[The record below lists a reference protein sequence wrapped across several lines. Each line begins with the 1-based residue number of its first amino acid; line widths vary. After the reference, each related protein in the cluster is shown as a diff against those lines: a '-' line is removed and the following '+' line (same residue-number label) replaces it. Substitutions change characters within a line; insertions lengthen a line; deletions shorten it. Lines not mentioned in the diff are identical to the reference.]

1 MSEGIEAPLPKPQRI
16 SKRAGTYRAYKTWRE
31 SVQKGIKNA
40 HHPRA
45 RGNFE
50 YQKSIY
56 DLFHIYVSASQVVLL
71 YFEELEVAID
81 VTLFFN
87 IQQNGINRKLISFQ
101 LSSSDS
107 FWPIWASQQY
117 TLSKTPVTGE
127 LQYSIQ
133 VRDGF
138 LSRFLK

>member
-1 MSEGIEAPLPKPQRI
+1 MTSKSYQVSCHKCEKPFNTSFALKQHLVKAHSITTLPKRISFVSEGIEAPLPKPQRI

-87 IQQNGINRKLISFQ
+87 IQQNGTNRK
-101 LSSSDS
+101 
-107 FWPIWASQQY
+107 
-117 TLSKTPVTGE
+117 
-127 LQYSIQ
+127 
-133 VRDGF
+133 
-138 LSRFLK
+138 